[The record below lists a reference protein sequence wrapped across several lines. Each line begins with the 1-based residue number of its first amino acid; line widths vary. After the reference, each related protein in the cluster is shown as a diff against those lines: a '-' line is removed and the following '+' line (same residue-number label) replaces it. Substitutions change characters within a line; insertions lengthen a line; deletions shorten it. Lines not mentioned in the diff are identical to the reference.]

1 METIIGLLFIL
12 LPLIFKLIGK
22 KFEQAGQSER
32 AEKMREI
39 AQTLRGGDDDD
50 EDDPFKDWLGGR
62 TGRETVVECDDDG
75 QVTEVRPAAPAP
87 VAPTP
92 VVVRP
97 VQSVQQTVTEN
108 VTRQTTSRP
117 KPTVKAKRP
126 MLEEETKKKGEKID
140 PKKLVI
146 YSEIMK
152 PKFTE

>member
-39 AQTLRGGDDDD
+39 AQTLSGGDDDD
-50 EDDPFKDWLGGR
+50 EDDPWEL
-62 TGRETVVECDDDG
+62 DDDG

-97 VQSVQQTVTEN
+97 VQSVQQTVAEN
-108 VTRQTTSRP
+108 VTRQTASRP

-126 MLEEETKKKGEKID
+126 ILEEDTKKKGEKID

>member
-39 AQTLRGGDDDD
+39 AQTLGGGDDDD
-50 EDDPFKDWLGGR
+50 EDDPWEL
-62 TGRETVVECDDDG
+62 DDDG

-97 VQSVQQTVTEN
+97 VQPVQQTVTEN

-126 MLEEETKKKGEKID
+126 ILEEETKKKGEKID

>member
-50 EDDPFKDWLGGR
+50 EGDPWEL
-62 TGRETVVECDDDG
+62 DDDG

-126 MLEEETKKKGEKID
+126 ILEEETKKKGEKID

>member
-39 AQTLRGGDDDD
+39 AQTLGGGDDDD
-50 EDDPFKDWLGGR
+50 EDDPWEL
-62 TGRETVVECDDDG
+62 DDDG

-97 VQSVQQTVTEN
+97 VQPVQQTVTEN

>member
-39 AQTLRGGDDDD
+39 AQTLSGGDDDD
-50 EDDPFKDWLGGR
+50 EDDPWEL
-62 TGRETVVECDDDG
+62 DDDG

-97 VQSVQQTVTEN
+97 VQPVQQTVTEN

>member
-50 EDDPFKDWLGGR
+50 EGDPWEL
-62 TGRETVVECDDDG
+62 DDDG
-75 QVTEVRPAAPAP
+75 QVTEVRPAAPAPVVPVAP

-97 VQSVQQTVTEN
+97 VQSVQQTMAEN

-126 MLEEETKKKGEKID
+126 ILEEETKKKGEKID

>member
-50 EDDPFKDWLGGR
+50 EDDPWEL
-62 TGRETVVECDDDG
+62 DDDG

-97 VQSVQQTVTEN
+97 VQPVQPVVTEN

-126 MLEEETKKKGEKID
+126 MLEEETKKKGGKID

-152 PKFTE
+152 PKYTE